1 MVKDIQIIP
10 DHNSAAMSSEAN
22 SFHFGQDAFCDS
34 FLSFVVSTYM
44 AFHSARPTVSGIIIS
59 SGIQMEGK
67 VKVDSMCIAFF
78 YDFLKH
84 VPLVL
89 AVILRTII
97 CGVSV
102 LAQIIDK
109 FTLYK
114 AILS

>member
-1 MVKDIQIIP
+1 MVKDIQIASN
-10 DHNSAAMSSEAN
+10 HNSAAVSFETN
-22 SFHFGQDAFCDS
+22 SFHSGKNTFCNC

-44 AFHSARPTVSGIIIS
+44 TFHSALPTVSGIIIS
-59 SGIQMEGK
+59 SKVQMKREIK
-67 VKVDSMCIAFF
+67 INSMRIAFF

-97 CGVSV
+97 YGVTV

-109 FTLYK
+109 FALYQ
-114 AILS
+114 SVFS